1 MRLRLL
7 ASTLAL
13 GLLCAAC
20 GGRGPSPV
28 AALDRIELEVGGMPR
43 RAFVVAPPSLP
54 PGPRPLVFAM
64 HGGGGRGDGLARQI
78 GRSLHRLASRD
89 GFVVVYPHAFDRFWD
104 FGEEAISDR
113 LDVRVDDRRYFEALL
128 DELPRRFEV
137 DAQRIFVAGISRGG
151 QAAYFMACHFPGR
164 IRAIAAVTMPLPRFL
179 VDACRN
185 AAPLG
190 VAILNGTEDPL
201 VPYDG
206 GHIEFRGR
214 KRGEVLSTDATV
226 AFWRERNGCSASP
239 NSERRIDSEPDETQV
254 DRLAWTDCE
263 HAPVVLY
270 RIEGGGHTWP
280 SGSQYLPRFWIG
292 RLSRDVD
299 GSEEIWSFF
308 RGFE

>member
-1 MRLRLL
+1 MRLRLY
-7 ASTLAL
+7 SILAL
-13 GLLCAAC
+13 CLLSAC

-28 AALDRIELEVGGMPR
+28 AALDRIELDVGGTSR
-43 RAFVVAPPSLP
+43 EAFVYAPPSLP
-54 PGPRPLVFAM
+54 PGKRPVVFAM
-64 HGGGGRGDGLARQI
+64 HGGGGRGDGLARQV
-78 GRSLHRLASRD
+78 GRSLHRLANRD
-89 GFVVVYPHAFDRFWD
+89 GFFVVYPHAFDRFWD

-128 DELPRRFEV
+128 DDMPRRFAV
-137 DAQRIFVAGISRGG
+137 DPRRVFVAGISRGG
-151 QAAYFMACHFPGR
+151 QAAYFMACSFPGR

-179 VDACRN
+179 VDSCRD

-201 VPYDG
+201 VPYEG

-214 KRGEVLSTDATV
+214 KRGEVLSTDDTV

-239 NSERRIDSEPDETQV
+239 TSERRIDPER
-254 DRLAWTDCE
+254 DRTHVERFAWTDCQ

-280 SGSQYLPRFWIG
+280 SGTQYLPSFWIG
-292 RLSRDVD
+292 RLSQDVD